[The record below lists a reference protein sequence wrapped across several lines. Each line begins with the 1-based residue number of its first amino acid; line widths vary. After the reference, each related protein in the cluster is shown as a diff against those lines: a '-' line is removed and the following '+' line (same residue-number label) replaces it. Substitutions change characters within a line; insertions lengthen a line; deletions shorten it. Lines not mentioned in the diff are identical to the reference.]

1 MMDMEKA
8 VDILSFFN
16 CKRFEVYDEH
26 LLKK

>member
-8 VDILSFFN
+8 VDILFFFN

>member
-1 MMDMEKA
+1 MMDMEEA
-8 VDILSFFN
+8 VDILSFSN

>member
-1 MMDMEKA
+1 MMDMKKV

>member
-1 MMDMEKA
+1 MMDMEEA

-16 CKRFEVYDEH
+16 CKRFKVYDEH